1 MLQEEGRHFMLAF
14 SWYLSFIIII
24 SIKVYFV
31 NFPRSLKS
39 FNSVCGIIS
48 WPTGVSHFLFL
59 LLLESWQLLNNKTS
73 CKQTCEPS
81 RRLVD
86 SSTSQTLTLGL
97 GKAVTAHCSSTS
109 NVSPEGVQLCS
120 SRTSGASVT
129 WEILGHNS

>member
-1 MLQEEGRHFMLAF
+1 MRAF

-86 SSTSQTLTLGL
+86 SSTNHTDLGAGEGCDGALQQHLERVAGGGPALLQPNLGGVWNIDIRSQPHIIT
-97 GKAVTAHCSSTS
+97 C
-109 NVSPEGVQLCS
+109 
-120 SRTSGASVT
+120 
-129 WEILGHNS
+129 